1 MPQDSADFPVK
12 TEERA
17 HLSRETRIDL
27 VSLIVLAGFVASVF
41 ICYVRGTYLGLG
53 YPFNTFLFQ
62 PADRFM
68 DYFNGLTYAT
78 AGHGEGM
85 VGMGGLAYLLFHF
98 FYHISFGNAYF
109 SLAVYTIAMAVF
121 VLCYN
126 LRNLWSGPF
135 PKMSLVRLARN
146 LFILSFLSYPVL
158 FTLDRG
164 NVEAC
169 AFIFLSL
176 FVYLYCSNRAGIST
190 LFLAAAT
197 ALKVYPFVF
206 IILYLADKK
215 YKESA
220 IFVALLLFMSAFT
233 YDPAQG
239 FSFHLLN
246 FISTVRGSADPAQS
260 YNALYVIGDA
270 GTAFCSSAFGA
281 VKAAMYV
288 FGHQDL
294 RPLLLRLISTYH
306 TAALLLFGF
315 VALYIVI
322 VEKSLWKRIAILTLS
337 MIFFPYVTG
346 DYRLLHLYIP
356 MWLFLNSEE
365 KGEADL
371 LYTILFALLLIPKAY
386 YLIKGDVSVSVIL
399 NPLIIFLLLVSM
411 IAAGLRN
418 LSVSDIKQSVTE
430 HVTALRRIYTSGK
443 VHSADKGGHA

>member
-1 MPQDSADFPVK
+1 MK
-12 TEERA
+12 NEERA
-17 HLSRETRIDL
+17 NLSREVRIDL
-27 VSLIVLAGFVASVF
+27 ISLIILAGFVASVF

-85 VGMGGLAYLLFHF
+85 VGMGGLAYLLFRF
-98 FYHISFGNAYF
+98 FYHISFGNAYL
-109 SLAVYTIAMAVF
+109 SLVIYTAAMALY

-126 LRNLWSGPF
+126 LKNLLAGPF
-135 PKMSLVRLARN
+135 PRTSPVRLVRN

-164 NVEAC
+164 NVEVC
-169 AFIFLSL
+169 AFVFLSL
-176 FVYLYCSNRAGIST
+176 FVYFFCSNRAGVST

-220 IFVALLLFMSAFT
+220 IFVAALLFMSAFT
-233 YDPAQG
+233 YDAAGG
-239 FSFHLLN
+239 FSFHLLR
-246 FISTVRGSADPAQS
+246 FTSFVKSSADPAQS

-270 GTAFCSSAFGA
+270 GAAFCSSAFGA
-281 VKAAMYV
+281 LKAVMYA
-288 FGHQDL
+288 FGHQDV
-294 RPLLLRLISTYH
+294 RPVLLRLMKGYH
-306 TAALLLFGF
+306 TASLLLFGL
-315 VALYIVI
+315 VALYVII

-365 KGEADL
+365 KSEADL

-386 YLIKGDVSVSVIL
+386 YLIKGDISVSVIL
-399 NPLIIFLLLVSM
+399 NPLIIFLFLVSM
-411 IAAGLRN
+411 IATGLRN
-418 LSVSDIKQSVTE
+418 LSASDIKRSVAE
-430 HVTALRRIYTSGK
+430 HVTALRDIYRFGK
-443 VHSADKGGHA
+443 AHSANKGGNA